1 VPIAS
6 SVPEQ
11 LRSLDGSHE
20 ISQAGAGDVSLVA
33 LHFMFESDASKTVFD
48 FVFDHTLYFK
58 TLTTQFNIRN
68 DSNVNTMESMLY

>member
-1 VPIAS
+1 MPIAS

-20 ISQAGAGDVSLVA
+20 ISQAGA
-33 LHFMFESDASKTVFD
+33 LHFMFESDASNTVFD
-48 FVFDHTLYFK
+48 FVFDHTLYLK
-58 TLTTQFNIRN
+58 TLTTQFNTTN